1 MKWSTTFLSL
11 DKSYS
16 KPRILGLH
24 IINHRK
30 LFEKSPSVVF
40 PFRECLG
47 LWMEHSIVTN
57 QFSSQAEIKCFLFF
71 VSLQESLSNS
81 RLYLPS
87 LVTQEVLQYIK
98 FNFIVCFRWW
108 IHWTMFTTR
117 YSRYDDGMGK
127 YSDKCLFLRGWTWM
141 TADNLLQ
148 SPHQEVWENWTFCF
162 SRQIL
167 FQTVFSYL
175 LLDWFRVP
183 TVHFASDFT
192 LDGSPLLR
200 SVWIFLW
207 QSFSLFLSLHWSIRA
222 LPGVQPETGE

>member
-1 MKWSTTFLSL
+1 
-11 DKSYS
+11 
-16 KPRILGLH
+16 
-24 IINHRK
+24 
-30 LFEKSPSVVF
+30 
-40 PFRECLG
+40 
-47 LWMEHSIVTN
+47 MEHSIVTN

-222 LPGVQPETGE
+222 LPGVQPETGEHCEVEREKARLGLRAGAVSGGRGGNPAESLITPR